1 MPRSKT
7 DFTNFIDT
15 HPNYFAGQY
24 LLEDDFE
31 VQHQYLSD
39 RQLYHQ
45 KSLHVSG
52 ILEGLEVEVVQGQ
65 KAVSIK
71 SGSAIDGNGNLI
83 VLKKDIP
90 SFGTTTTGELYIEYK
105 RDPQLKQQNDIPDS
119 FTRWQ
124 ELPSV
129 QFAAKAPDSAVKLAS
144 IAIANDVVTVNLAIR
159 AYSGVF
165 LPNALG
171 NDLTLRSGG
180 NANPNLAILNGSL
193 SVTGDLAVTGN
204 ITGKIDTAN
213 ITSGILS
220 SDRIPNL
227 SSDKITTG
235 TLNVARIPNL
245 SADKITAGTI
255 TGNLTI
261 TGNTNIGATAIGS
274 QVKIDLSGNLHLKEF
289 ATGNLAFLQARDD
302 TSNRDIGLRIRTQ
315 LKGAAAAT
323 IPTLVEA
330 FTITPSG
337 NVGVGIADPSTY
349 KLNVQGD
356 QFLSGILAIGDAPF
370 TANTGGHREWMTRGI
385 KVFWNSDNL
394 YLGLKDEG
402 DNRKDAVIAWGD
414 DAEDNLR
421 FIYAGSGGA
430 VQGREVM
437 KLKSNGD
444 LTITGNTE
452 IKGTMTGAANAYQKA
467 QFTMSGGGTI
477 TWGGVG
483 GRLKWTTRFIA
494 ISMERSTNL
503 PNGHINILQ
512 PTIDL
517 PAIQVYDGNVRSANA
532 NGVLLKA
539 WEALYAVHTL
549 GGNEGQVSFQ
559 IVRFT
564 NDFNAPSNWILVAV
578 VNEDDNTV
586 KLGTGEIIGY
596 NLRNDV
602 VLGGTINADGGVAN
616 GAGFSARRSGTGLYE
631 ITFSRG
637 FSSTPSV
644 VVTQY
649 FASDTGNTLDNAVV
663 TSISTASFKVHTG
676 SASGSSD
683 NRAFSF
689 ICIGSR

>member
-15 HPNYFAGQY
+15 HPNYFPGQY

-52 ILEGLEVEVVQGQ
+52 ILEGLDVEVVQGQ

-90 SFGTTTTGELYIEYK
+90 SFATTTTGELYIEYK
-105 RDPQLKQQNDIPDS
+105 QSQQLKQQNDIPDS

-144 IAIANDVVTVNLAIR
+144 IAIANDLVTVNREIR

-180 NANPNLAILNGSL
+180 NANPNLAVLNGSL

-261 TGNTNIGATAIGS
+261 TGNVGATA
-274 QVKIDLSGNLHLKEF
+274 
-289 ATGNLAFLQARDD
+289 
-302 TSNRDIGLRIRTQ
+302 
-315 LKGAAAAT
+315 
-323 IPTLVEA
+323 
-330 FTITPSG
+330 
-337 NVGVGIADPSTY
+337 VGIGITDLGTY
-349 KLNVQGD
+349 KLNVKGD
-356 QFLSGILAIGDAPF
+356 QYLSGILAIGDAPF

-402 DNRKDAVIAWGD
+402 ENRKDAVIAWGD

-421 FIYAGSGGA
+421 FIFAGSGGA
-430 VQGREVM
+430 VQGSEVM

-559 IVRFT
+559 IARFT

-649 FASDTGNTLDNAVV
+649 FGSDTGNTLDNAVV

-676 SASGSSD
+676 NGSGSSD